1 MVKKNKCCKNE
12 KKIVSLQRIM
22 SWKTLT
28 YRVVSWL
35 KFHLTAWNTGGE
47 GVHSPYLFEWVRMV
61 MMDRNSYYSW
71 DAIEDCRRAMLADD
85 RELEFVDYGSGKLK
99 GENGKLKSEN
109 GKLKGENGKLK
120 GENGRLKGENG
131 ERRRVC
137 DIAKRSLTKRK
148 YAEMLF
154 RLVNWLG
161 ASHRLANGSGTANSV
176 AFRGLTIVELGTSLG
191 VTTAYLAMPDSRN
204 RVLTFE
210 GCASVAEVA
219 EENWRK
225 LNVKNIQCVVG
236 AIDAA
241 VLSRELSCV
250 DVAFV
255 DANHTYAGAREYF
268 NVLASMVHEKSVIV
282 MDDIHYSSE
291 MERAWKEI
299 CEDERVTSTMD
310 LYQMGLVFF
319 DPHYWHRNYRM
330 RL

>member
-99 GENGKLKSEN
+99 GENGKV
-109 GKLKGENGKLK
+109 KGENGKVK
-120 GENGRLKGENG
+120 GENGKLKGENG

-161 ASHRLANGSGTANSV
+161 TTHRLANGRGTANSV

-225 LNVKNIQCVVG
+225 LSVKNIQCVVG

>member
-99 GENGKLKSEN
+99 GENGKLK
-109 GKLKGENGKLK
+109 
-120 GENGRLKGENG
+120 GENG

-137 DIAKRSLTKRK
+137 DIARRSLTKRK

-161 ASHRLANGSGTANSV
+161 TTHRLANGSGTANSL

>member
-1 MVKKNKCCKNE
+1 MDFATV
-12 KKIVSLQRIM
+12 I
-22 SWKTLT
+22 
-28 YRVVSWL
+28 YRVLSWL
-35 KFHLTAWNTGGE
+35 KHRLTAWNTGGE
-47 GVHSPYLFEWVRMV
+47 GIHSPYLFEWVRMV
-61 MMDRNSYYSW
+61 MSDKHSYYCW
-71 DAIEDCRRAMLADD
+71 DSIEVCRQAMLADD
-85 RELEFVDYGSGKLK
+85 RELEFVDYGSGKQQGGNEK
-99 GENGKLKSEN
+99 K
-109 GKLKGENGKLK
+109 
-120 GENGRLKGENG
+120 
-131 ERRRVC
+131 RVC
-137 DIAKRSLTKRK
+137 DIARKSLTKKR
-148 YAEMLF
+148 YAQMLY

-161 ASHRLANGSGTANSV
+161 ESEIRTGRV
-176 AFRGLTIVELGTSLG
+176 EMREERGLTIVELGTSLG

-282 MDDIHYSSE
+282 VDDIHYSSE